1 LTGGKQRSLEA
12 DPPHS
17 ALSAPDRGDAP
28 SSRLGAIAA
37 DVGPK
42 LFLTVVA
49 AGITALL
56 IPWINGKWQDHRA
69 QLELRTTLA
78 TDMSRAYTDVIT
90 SERFVAFGLVYSAG
104 GKKDQVA
111 TNVNA
116 WLAAWH
122 NWLVEARTQG
132 AQLTS
137 RYGPDGIAAE
147 WNEFI
152 PAISAY
158 IRLGAEIPAADR
170 TSLIA
175 AEQRYLG
182 TDAVPWAGLRHLR
195 GLKRYPDFKESY
207 TALGDRLLDRGDL
220 LVQKELRLSPRV

>member
-1 LTGGKQRSLEA
+1 MDQAAGPERIDRRS
-12 DPPHS
+12 
-17 ALSAPDRGDAP
+17 G
-28 SSRLGAIAA
+28 RLGSIAA

-56 IPWINGKWQDHRA
+56 IPWINGKWQDHKA

-104 GKKDQVA
+104 GRKEQVA

-116 WLAAWH
+116 WLSAWH
-122 NWLVEARTQG
+122 KWLVEARTEG

-147 WNEFI
+147 WNRYI
-152 PAISAY
+152 PAVSAY
-158 IRLGAEIPAADR
+158 IRLGAEIPEADR
-170 TSLIA
+170 SSLIGF
-175 AEQRYLG
+175 EKRYLG
-182 TDAVPWAGLRHLR
+182 ADSIEWRGLEHLR
-195 GLKRYPDFKESY
+195 RLKRYADFKESY
-207 TALGDRLLDRGDL
+207 TALGDRLLARGDL
-220 LVQKELRLSPRV
+220 IVQKELRLSPRV

>member
-1 LTGGKQRSLEA
+1 MSGRQG
-12 DPPHS
+12 S
-17 ALSAPDRGDAP
+17 AEIEPAEAP
-28 SSRLGAIAA
+28 STRLGAIAA

-56 IPWINGKWQDHRA
+56 IPWINGKWQDHKA
-69 QLELRTTLA
+69 QIELRTTLA

-104 GKKDQVA
+104 GMKEQVA

-158 IRLGAEIPAADR
+158 IRLGAEISAADR
-170 TSLIA
+170 RSLIA
-175 AEQRYLG
+175 LEKRYLG
-182 TDAVPWAGLRHLR
+182 NDSVPWSGLQHLR
-195 GLKRYPDFKESY
+195 ALKRYADFKESY
-207 TALGDRLLDRGDL
+207 TALGDRLLDRGDR